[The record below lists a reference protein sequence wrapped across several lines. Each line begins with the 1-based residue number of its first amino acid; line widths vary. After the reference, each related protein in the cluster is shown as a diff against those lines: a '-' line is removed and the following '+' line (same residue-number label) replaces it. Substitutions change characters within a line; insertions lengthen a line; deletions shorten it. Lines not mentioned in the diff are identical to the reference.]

1 MKLLDSNV
9 INYFRDKQSPW
20 HGWAR
25 QAIADA
31 VTGEGA
37 GLNAVVLAELCGY
50 VQEPERLQ
58 AELEAIGL
66 EILDVPASAALACG
80 TAYRQY
86 LRARRKE
93 SGKEGPKTPLADFF
107 IGAHADVM
115 GWTVITNDPGR
126 FKTYFPKVKLETP

>member
-1 MKLLDSNV
+1 MGNDPALISDSNI
-9 INYFRDKQSPW
+9 INYFRDKRSPW

-58 AELEAIGL
+58 AELEAMGL

-80 TAYRQY
+80 TVYRQY
-86 LRARRKE
+86 LQARRKE
-93 SGKEGPKTPLADFF
+93 SGKEGSKTPLPDFF
-107 IGAHADVM
+107 MGAHAKAK
-115 GWTVITNDPGR
+115 GARGLTRETACG
-126 FKTYFPKVKLETP
+126 KFPP